1 MDIIRLSSLI
11 FSISFSSFIFLKQ
24 DIKTLYT
31 NAYSVFLFIHLC
43 QADKFGELFV
53 EEQVDSAYRAVAVL
67 GDDKLG
73 DIFVFGFRVVVI
85 FAVQE
90 HYNIGVLFE

>member
-1 MDIIRLSSLI
+1 MVL
-11 FSISFSSFIFLKQ
+11 
-24 DIKTLYT
+24 
-31 NAYSVFLFIHLC
+31 FLFIHLR

-53 EEQVDSAYRAVAVL
+53 EEQIDGAYRAVAVL

-73 DIFVFGFRVVVI
+73 DVFVFSFGVVVI

-90 HYNIGVLFE
+90 HYDIGVLFE

>member
-1 MDIIRLSSLI
+1 MVL
-11 FSISFSSFIFLKQ
+11 
-24 DIKTLYT
+24 
-31 NAYSVFLFIHLC
+31 FLFIHFR

-53 EEQVDSAYRAVAVL
+53 EEQVDGAYRAVAVL

-73 DIFVFGFRVVVI
+73 DVFVFSFGVVVI

-90 HYNIGVLFE
+90 HYDIGVLLQ

>member
-1 MDIIRLSSLI
+1 MVL
-11 FSISFSSFIFLKQ
+11 
-24 DIKTLYT
+24 
-31 NAYSVFLFIHLC
+31 FLFIHLC
-43 QADKFGELFV
+43 QADKLSELFM
-53 EEQVDSAYRAVAVL
+53 EEQVDGAYRAVAVL

-73 DIFVFGFRVVVI
+73 DVFIFGFRVVVI